1 MRIITGT
8 ARGRNLETLE
18 GGDVTRPTLQR
29 VKEAMFSAVQF
40 RISGARCLDM
50 FAGSGQLGIE
60 ALSRGASLCLFV
72 DQSRAAAGVVQRNL
86 KSAGLYQNARV
97 ITGDSI
103 SFAQRCRE
111 KFDLIFIDP
120 PFAANLYDSA
130 LAAAEKVC
138 ADGAQVLVETTA
150 KLQLPEQVG
159 ALTLFRRYKHGNTAV
174 WLFRMPDDEPLPGE
188 LGGQDG
194 DNDD

>member
-18 GGDVTRPTLQR
+18 GGDITRPTLQR

-40 RISGARCLDM
+40 RIAGAKCLDM

-60 ALSRGASLCLFV
+60 ALSRGADLCVFI

-86 KSAGLYQNARV
+86 KNAGLYQNARV
-97 ITGDSI
+97 ITGDAI
-103 SFAQRCRE
+103 SFSQRCRD
-111 KFDLIFIDP
+111 KFDIIFIDP
-120 PFAANLYDSA
+120 PFAANLYESA
-130 LAAAEKVC
+130 LAAAERVC

-159 ALTLFRRYKHGNTAV
+159 ALSLFRRYKHGNTAV
-174 WLFRMPDDEPLPGE
+174 WLYRTPENETLPGE
-188 LGGQDG
+188 IANADG
-194 DNDD
+194 DLSG